1 MVTYEDAKKAAR
13 SISRTIDPASVILFG
28 SVAGKGMGNDL
39 DLLVVIDD
47 GPRTV
52 QEVRLLLHKCLKRY
66 YRKFSIDPFVIPLGM
81 LNEYYAK
88 GSPFLRLI
96 SRQGK
101 ILYMKDMIKQWF
113 KQAEEELAMADY
125 LLEGGWF
132 KGACYH
138 AQQAIEKAMKAS
150 LFKKGW
156 ELEKTHSIERLVALG
171 KAYKIRFPLSDE
183 EIVFLDSI
191 YRGRYPVDE
200 GLLPLGDPSQRDA
213 QEAVS
218 IGKKLLKKT
227 SAFT

>member
-1 MVTYEDAKKAAR
+1 MMVTYEDAKEAAR
-13 SISRTIDPASVILFG
+13 SIARTLDPTSVILFG
-28 SVAGKGMGNDL
+28 SVAGKGIGNDL
-39 DLLVVIDD
+39 DLLIVIDD
-47 GPRTV
+47 GPRTI
-52 QEVRLLLHKCLKRY
+52 QEFRLLLHKCLKRY
-66 YRKFSIDPFVIPLGM
+66 YRKFSIDPFVIPLAM

-101 ILYMKDMIKQWF
+101 ILYMKDMIKQWC

-138 AQQAIEKAMKAS
+138 AQQAIEKAMKAK

-156 ELEKTHSIERLVALG
+156 ELEKTHSIERLVAIG
-171 KAYKIRFPLSDE
+171 KEYKTKFPLSDE

-218 IGKKLLKKT
+218 LGKKLLK
-227 SAFT
+227 SARA

>member
-1 MVTYEDAKKAAR
+1 
-13 SISRTIDPASVILFG
+13 
-28 SVAGKGMGNDL
+28 
-39 DLLVVIDD
+39 
-47 GPRTV
+47 
-52 QEVRLLLHKCLKRY
+52 
-66 YRKFSIDPFVIPLGM
+66 M

-101 ILYMKDMIKQWF
+101 ILYMKDMIKQWC

-132 KGACYH
+132 KGACCH
-138 AQQAIEKAMKAS
+138 AQQAIEKAMKAK

-156 ELEKTHSIERLVALG
+156 ELEKTRSIERLVAIG
-171 KAYKIRFPLSDE
+171 KAYKTRFPLSDE
-183 EIVFLDSI
+183 EIVFLDNI

-218 IGKKLLKKT
+218 IGKKLLKK
-227 SAFT
+227 AIA